1 MSQEFATA
9 LGGLRN
15 AGSLDSST
23 ERKAMA
29 KGMLETSTIRWGELV
44 SNGRLLEVPPFQ
56 RNYAWQEKDWEDLW
70 SDLLEAQ
77 ANNSNHYMGSV
88 VLQARS
94 ERHFSLIDGQ
104 QRLTTLS
111 ILAAAVIDRL
121 SELAHLGEESDDNR
135 RRAEILKA
143 RLLGA
148 QSPTSLRHEW
158 KLKLNY
164 QCNGFFQ
171 NQLLCQNIP
180 PTNRQLPEPHR
191 LMAAA
196 YNFFSERLQERAKFS
211 NGEELASFLD
221 DVVALRLLFIQ
232 VKVEDEVSAYTVF
245 ETLNA
250 RGTELTPTDLLK
262 NYLFSLV
269 PSDPVNIELLEYR
282 WDQIGSLVGWKRFSD
297 FLRHYLNS
305 VGPLVRDKA
314 LFREMK
320 TKYQYSKEVLP
331 LLDTLERES
340 RTYQALKAPDSSI
353 WEQTGEQFKADLAFL
368 NEIGID
374 QAFPALLAGHRSLEA
389 RMFRSLVRLLGICL
403 FRFSAVGNRRNNTIE
418 STISRLATG
427 LTSGSITRDS
437 EIQSVLQP
445 LYPQDEQFCQE
456 FAIWAPQGTK
466 KELVRMVLARLQG
479 VDGSETNRLLNIE
492 HLLPKSSQ
500 QRQWTNRLGNLVL
513 IEEKW
518 NRKAGEK
525 CFIDKRE
532 VLRRSKFFPDDL
544 LGYSVWGP
552 EQIESRQQ
560 QMANSAVRLW
570 RFDSA

>member
-1 MSQEFATA
+1 
-9 LGGLRN
+9 
-15 AGSLDSST
+15 
-23 ERKAMA
+23 
-29 KGMLETSTIRWGELV
+29 MLETSTIRWGELV

-121 SELAHLGEESDDNR
+121 TELAQLGQEADDNR

-171 NQLLCQNIP
+171 NQLLCQSVP
-180 PTNRQLPEPHR
+180 PANRQLPEPHR

-196 YNFFSERLQERAKFS
+196 YYFFSERLRDRTKFS
-211 NGEELASFLD
+211 TGEELASFLD

-269 PSDPVNIELLEYR
+269 PPEPVNIEVLEYR
-282 WDQIGSLVGWKRFSD
+282 WDQIGSLVGWQKFSD

-305 VGPLVRDKA
+305 IGPLVRDKA

-320 TKYQYSKEVLP
+320 SRYQHSEEVLP
-331 LLDTLERES
+331 LLDILEKES
-340 RTYQALKAPDSSI
+340 RIYQALKMPESPV
-353 WEQTGEQFKADLAFL
+353 WEQVGEDFKADLAFL

-374 QAFPALLAGHRSLEA
+374 QAFPALLAGYRHLEA
-389 RMFRSLVRLLGICL
+389 RTFRSLVRLVGICL

-418 STISRLATG
+418 ATVSRLATG
-427 LTSGSITRDS
+427 ISACSVTRES
-437 EIQSVLQP
+437 EIQSALQP

-456 FAIWAPQGTK
+456 FSLWAPQGTK
-466 KELVRMVLARLQG
+466 KELIRMVLARLQG
-479 VDGSETNRLLNIE
+479 VDGSESNRLLNLE

-500 QRQWTNRLGNLVL
+500 QRQWTSRLGNLVL

-525 CFIDKRE
+525 SFVEKRE
-532 VLRRSKFFPDDL
+532 VLRNSKFFPEDL
-544 LGYSVWGP
+544 LSYPAWGP
-552 EQIESRQQ
+552 EQIEARQQ
-560 QMANSAVRLW
+560 MMANLAVKLW
-570 RFDSA
+570 SFD

>member
-1 MSQEFATA
+1 
-9 LGGLRN
+9 
-15 AGSLDSST
+15 
-23 ERKAMA
+23 MA

-77 ANNSNHYMGSV
+77 ASNSNHYMGSV

-121 SELAHLGEESDDNR
+121 SELARLGQEADDNR

-143 RLLGA
+143 RLLGS

-171 NQLLCQNIP
+171 NQLLCEKIP
-180 PTNRQLPEPHR
+180 PPNRQMPEPHR

-196 YNFFSERLQERAKFS
+196 YHFFSDRLQDLGRFP
-211 NGEELASFLD
+211 NGEALASFLD

-269 PSDPVNIELLEYR
+269 PPEPANIALLEYR
-282 WDQIGSLVGWKRFSD
+282 WDQIGSLVGWQKFSD

-305 VGPLVRDKA
+305 IGPLIRDKA

-320 TKYQYSKEVLP
+320 SRFQRSEEVLP
-331 LLDTLERES
+331 LLDTLEGES
-340 RTYQALKAPDSSI
+340 RIYQALKDPLSPAWDKSGP
-353 WEQTGEQFKADLAFL
+353 GFKSDLRFL

-374 QAFPALLAGHRSLEA
+374 QAFPALLAGSRHLDPKV
-389 RMFRSLVRLLGICL
+389 FRSLVRLLGICL

-418 STISRLATG
+418 ATISRLANGIAGGTVT
-427 LTSGSITRDS
+427 LQS
-437 EIQSVLQP
+437 EIQEQLLP
-445 LYPQDEQFCQE
+445 LYPQDEQFRQE
-456 FAIWAPQGTK
+456 FALWAPQGTK
-466 KELVRMVLARLQG
+466 KELIRMVLARLQE
-479 VDGSETNRLLNIE
+479 VDGSENNRMLNLE
-492 HLLPKSSQ
+492 HLLPKASLEKP
-500 QRQWTNRLGNLVL
+500 WTNRLGNLVL

-525 CFIDKRE
+525 SFAEKRE
-532 VLRRSKFFPDDL
+532 ILSGSKFFPEDL
-544 LGYSVWGP
+544 RAYTDWGP
-552 EQIESRQQ
+552 QQIEARQQ
-560 QMANSAVRLW
+560 AMAQSAAKLW
-570 RFDSA
+570 SFDSF

>member
-1 MSQEFATA
+1 
-9 LGGLRN
+9 
-15 AGSLDSST
+15 
-23 ERKAMA
+23 MA

-88 VLQARS
+88 VLQALS

-121 SELAHLGEESDDNR
+121 SQLAELGQESEDNL

-171 NQLLCQNIP
+171 NQLLCQKIP
-180 PTNRQLPEPHR
+180 TPHRQMSEPHR
-191 LMAAA
+191 LMSAA
-196 YNFFSERLQERAKFS
+196 YYFFSERLGDQARFS
-211 NGEELASFLD
+211 TGESLASFLD

-269 PSDPVNIELLEYR
+269 PPEPASIELLEYR
-282 WDQIGSLVGWKRFSD
+282 WDQIGSLVGWQKFSD

-305 VGPLVRDKA
+305 IGPLIRDKA

-320 TKYQYSKEVLP
+320 ARFQKPEEVLP

-340 RTYQALKAPDSSI
+340 RVYHALKMPEAAL
-353 WEQTGEQFKADLAFL
+353 WEKMDPGFKADLLFL

-374 QAFPALLAGHRSLEA
+374 QAFPALLAGYRQLEP
-389 RMFRSLVRLLGICL
+389 RRFRDLVRLLGICL

-418 STISRLATG
+418 ATVSRLANAISAG
-427 LTSGSITRDS
+427 QVTREP
-437 EIQSVLQP
+437 EIQTQLLA

-456 FAIWAPQGTK
+456 FALWAPQGTK
-466 KELVRMVLARLQG
+466 KDLIRMVLARLQR
-479 VDGSETNRLLNIE
+479 VDGSERNRLLNLE
-492 HLLPKSSQ
+492 HLLPKSSL
-500 QRQWTNRLGNLVL
+500 QRQWTSRLGNLVL

-525 CFIDKRE
+525 SFLEKME
-532 VLRRSKFFPDDL
+532 VLRHSRFFPDDL
-544 LGYSVWGP
+544 LHYSEWGP
-552 EQIESRQQ
+552 EQIEARQQ
-560 QMANSAVRLW
+560 AMAKEAARLW
-570 RFDSA
+570 SFN